1 MAYDMTIQNPHFVPS
16 RSRDLIILMIALTVI
31 YWSMSWTRPLSNPD
45 EGRYVEIPREMVES
59 GDWVTP
65 RLNGILYFYKP
76 PLFYW
81 LEATAIEVGGLN
93 RMALRFWPAMLAL
106 FGVVMT
112 YTAGRALFDRDTGWF
127 AAWMLA
133 TCLLYF
139 ALGQIILLDMAVT
152 AFMAG
157 GLIAF
162 LIAAHASTPRAKAAW
177 YYGMYAL
184 LALAVLSKGLIGL
197 AIPGAIVLIWLV
209 CTGRWSILCE
219 MRLITGTLLF
229 LAIAAP
235 WHILAALQ
243 NPASPES
250 EGLLSSN
257 PEGQGFLWYYFTHEH
272 FLRFLDASTSDRE
285 QPFWFFLV
293 ITPLGFLPWAVFL
306 PQALRESL
314 HGGWQT
320 LRKQNAALLF
330 CLIWIAFVVIFF
342 SLSKSKLIPYILPC
356 YPAVALLIGHFLS
369 RCKRE
374 QKTDALRPGLW
385 IYGIAALGV
394 ALGLPVAK
402 VIFDDKIIPGV
413 TPWLVI
419 AGIITAVTGLTIIVF
434 LRQRKT
440 VHALGAGIAGLC
452 VFLFIF
458 NPLAAYFQR
467 PSTEAM
473 AAFLKPIVNEDDIV
487 FMYGDYFQDFP
498 VYMERLVHVAPG
510 LPREQQFGYSLE
522 AEKHRHRYLNF
533 KEFITLLQSQVSIY
547 AIARKDHFHDLK
559 RGFADLPLTVLAEDH
574 AFVIFINQPDSETDD
589 TPDHGQ

>member
-1 MAYDMTIQNPHFVPS
+1 MSLAMTHPIPHSVPS
-16 RSRDLIILMIALTVI
+16 WSRDLLILMIALTVV

-65 RLNGILYFYKP
+65 RLNGVLYFYKP

-106 FGVVMT
+106 FGIIMT
-112 YTAGRALFDRDTGWF
+112 YTAGRSLFDRDTGWF
-127 AAWMLA
+127 AAWTLA

-162 LIAAHASTPRAKAAW
+162 LIAAHASTPRAQAGW

-184 LALAVLSKGLIGL
+184 LALAVLAKGLIGV

-209 CTGRWSILCE
+209 CTGRWSILRE

-250 EGLLSSN
+250 EGLFSSN

-314 HGGWQT
+314 RGGWKN
-320 LRKQNAALLF
+320 LRTQNAALLL
-330 CLIWIAFVVIFF
+330 CLIWIAFVVVFF

-356 YPAVALLIGHFLS
+356 YPAIALLVGRFLS
-369 RCKRE
+369 RCKQER
-374 QKTDALRPGLW
+374 KTDALRPGLW
-385 IYGIAALGV
+385 IYGGLALTV

-402 VIFDDKIIPGV
+402 VVFDDKIIPGV
-413 TPWLVI
+413 TPWLVA
-419 AGIITAVTGLTIIVF
+419 AGIITAVTGLTMIF
-434 LRQRKT
+434 HLHRRKT
-440 VHALGAGIAGLC
+440 VHALSVGIVGLC

-467 PSTEAM
+467 PSTQAM
-473 AAFLKPIVNEDDIV
+473 AELLKPMVSDDDLV

-498 VYMERLVHVAPG
+498 VYMERIVHLAPSI
-510 LPREQQFGYSLE
+510 PREQQFGYDIE
-522 AEKHRHRYLNF
+522 EEEHQHRYLNLQDY
-533 KEFITLLQSQVSIY
+533 IALLDSPTPVYS
-547 AIARKDHFHDLK
+547 IARQQHYKDIIK
-559 RGFADLPLTVLAEDH
+559 GNPELPLTVLAEDH
-574 AFVIFINQPDSETDD
+574 AFVIFINRPDAEPDAT
-589 TPDHGQ
+589 TDHGQ